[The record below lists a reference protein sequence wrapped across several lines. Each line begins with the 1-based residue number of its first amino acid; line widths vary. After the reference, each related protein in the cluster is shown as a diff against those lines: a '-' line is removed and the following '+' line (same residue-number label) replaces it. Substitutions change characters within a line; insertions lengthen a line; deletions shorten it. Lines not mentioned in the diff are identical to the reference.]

1 VVITFNIFIADFRM
15 FFEINKVKT
24 KLTISKLEL
33 DSWLRCN
40 MALEILCGQIIDELE
55 GRRRNVNI
63 SNIVGSSVGLVGSAL
78 VVAGVAT
85 APFTFGVSLGLAV
98 AGGVVGGLGGL
109 TVVGTNVTEFVMNK
123 DKLSMLERYQMNLS
137 ERSRCLDKSL
147 SDLEK
152 EMEIYATQDRVDNS
166 ATALQSGTGTLCM
179 LSFLPSVIVRV
190 IARSITV
197 IDVIAPPL
205 SILLDLGVLAFNIYN
220 LVKGSKTNVTEKLR
234 AVRSVLRTTRIQM
247 FIWGYGNQEKYL
259 QSLEEIIP
267 KRS

>member
-1 VVITFNIFIADFRM
+1 L

-63 SNIVGSSVGLVGSAL
+63 SNIVGSSVGILGSAL
-78 VVAGVAT
+78 VIAGVAT
-85 APFTFGVSLGLAV
+85 APFTVGMSFGLVV
-98 AGGVVGGLGGL
+98 AGGVVGGLGGA
-109 TVVGTNVTEFVMNK
+109 TVVGTNVTEFVLNK
-123 DKLSMLERYQMNLS
+123 DKVSMLERYQMNLS

-147 SDLEK
+147 SDLEM
-152 EMEIYATQDRVDNS
+152 EMVNYATHDRVDNS
-166 ATALQSGTGTLCM
+166 ATAVEMGTRTLRV
-179 LSFLPSVIVRV
+179 LSFLPSVIARF
-190 IARSITV
+190 IARTIIV
-197 IDVIAPPL
+197 LDVTTPAL
-205 SILLDLGVLAFNIYN
+205 SMLLNLGVLGFNIYN

-247 FIWGYGNQEKYL
+247 FIWGYGNQEKYV

>member
-1 VVITFNIFIADFRM
+1 M
-15 FFEINKVKT
+15 FLEMNKLKS

-78 VVAGVAT
+78 AIAGVAT

-109 TVVGTNVTEFVMNK
+109 TVVGTNVTEFVLNK

-147 SDLEK
+147 SDLKK
-152 EMEIYATQDRVDNS
+152 EMEKYATQDRADNS
-166 ATALQSGTGTLCM
+166 ATALQTGTETLRM
-179 LSFLPSVIVRV
+179 LSFLPSIVVRV
-190 IARSITV
+190 ITEAITAV
-197 IDVIAPPL
+197 DVIIPSL
-205 SILLDLGVLAFNIYN
+205 SILMDLGVLAFNLIN
-220 LVKGSKTNVTEKLR
+220 LIKGSKTNVTEKLR
-234 AVRSVLRTTRIQM
+234 KVRSVLRTARIQM

-259 QSLEEIIP
+259 QSVEEIIP
-267 KRS
+267 KRP